1 MRYKLILKPTPSNF
15 NVTCACGKC
24 SPEVTID
31 ESAKE
36 DFKKMMGWSENDWK
50 NRTVVVDD

>member
-24 SPEVTID
+24 SPEVTIN